1 MLFARCTRLPDSK
14 SAPLAICAFMILSVS
29 SIRIGIKRSAIDI
42 IIEISCTG
50 TWRRFKHP
58 RLRSKPSVSWFGV
71 VVSVMTEE
79 PITRYIR
86 RRPMKTASRKPS
98 CVTFKNPIWK
108 ITRPFV
114 RNRLKLILIS
124 NRNTIA
130 LSPRTINLNGT
141 REARIAI
148 ARNTVATA

>member
-1 MLFARCTRLPDSK
+1 
-14 SAPLAICAFMILSVS
+14 
-29 SIRIGIKRSAIDI
+29 
-42 IIEISCTG
+42 
-50 TWRRFKHP
+50 
-58 RLRSKPSVSWFGV
+58 
-71 VVSVMTEE
+71 
-79 PITRYIR
+79 
-86 RRPMKTASRKPS
+86 MKTASRKPS

-141 REARIAI
+141 REARTAI